1 VSARYRITVLP
12 GDGIGPEVTHAA
24 MRVLEGAASAHGFSF
39 EFTEKLFGGAAIDAV
54 GDPYPDDTRAACLAS
69 DAVFFG
75 AVGGPRWDNGAVRPE
90 VGIFKLRS
98 SMQAFANLRPIRSWW
113 SGSLSPLRPEL
124 VDGLDLLIVREL
136 TGGLYFGERGHDEH
150 GAFDTLSYSVDEI
163 RRILRQGF
171 RLAQSRRAHLTSV
184 DKANVLDTSRLW
196 HRLADEMSAEFPD
209 VRLDHQLVDSMT
221 MKLIEQPTA
230 YDVIVTE
237 NLFGDILSD
246 LAASVSGGIGL
257 APSASLGDGGPGIFE
272 PIHGTA
278 PDIAGS
284 GRANPVAMILT
295 GAMMLRELGETAAAD
310 GIEAA
315 TRQVLEDG
323 PRTPDLGGASTT
335 DEVADAVLATL
346 RSTASTTR

>member
-1 VSARYRITVLP
+1 
-12 GDGIGPEVTHAA
+12 
-24 MRVLEGAASAHGFSF
+24 
-39 EFTEKLFGGAAIDAV
+39 
-54 GDPYPDDTRAACLAS
+54 
-69 DAVFFG
+69 
-75 AVGGPRWDNGAVRPE
+75 VRPE

-98 SMQAFANLRPIRSWW
+98 SMQAFANLRPIRRWW
-113 SGSLSPLRPEL
+113 SGSISPLRPEL
-124 VDGLDLLIVREL
+124 VEGLDLLIVREL

-163 RRILRQGF
+163 RRILHQGF
-171 RLAQSRRAHLTSV
+171 RLAQSRRGHLTSV

-196 HRLADEMSAEFPD
+196 HRLADELAPEYPD

-278 PDIAGS
+278 PDIAGT

-310 GIEAA
+310 GIDAA

-346 RSTASTTR
+346 RTAASTTR